1 MKKSLIF
8 QLLPNFD
15 GPTVLTKFGIL
26 FLRAPTSAKYLW
38 MSQRIDKFSSANKA
52 SEACGISKK
61 TVLHNVNYSF
71 TKCVYLGVARPL
83 LFVRNTNA
91 PILSHVPVILI
102 DTLNNV
108 AYSYPSPFF
117 SI

>member
-1 MKKSLIF
+1 MGQRS
-8 QLLPNFD
+8 
-15 GPTVLTKFGIL
+15 
-26 FLRAPTSAKYLW
+26 
-38 MSQRIDKFSSANKA
+38 SQKVSVVDKFSSANKA
-52 SEACGISKK
+52 SEACGVSKK

-91 PILSHVPVILI
+91 PILSHVPVILT

-108 AYSYPSPFF
+108 AYSYPSIAKGLFF
-117 SI
+117 VNVRAQ